1 MEPLIKCEHV
11 DLGYE
16 NQDAVINVNM
26 EVCPGDYLCIVGEN
40 GSGKSTLIKGLL
52 GLLKPSGGKLTV
64 AEELKTTG
72 IGYLPQQTAAQKDF
86 PASVREVVL
95 SGCLSRRGRRPFYSK
110 TEKDIASAN
119 MEKLGIT
126 QLANQCY
133 RELSG
138 GQQQR
143 VLIARALCATRE
155 LLILDEPITGLDPM
169 AIQDF
174 YSMIRKL
181 NREDKVAIIMVS
193 HDLRNAVEEANK
205 ILHLQKQVLFY
216 GLAHDYMNSKA
227 AGHFFHEKEQ
237 GECLPT
243 AACHMAK
250 NVDGLENNEQKCSC
264 GHTHAHSSQKIE
276 GGNTHERA

>member
-86 PASVREVVL
+86 PASVKEVVL

-110 TEKDIASAN
+110 TEKDIAAAN

-126 QLANQCY
+126 QLADQCY

-181 NREDKVAIIMVS
+181 NREDNVAIIMVS

-216 GLAHDYMNSKA
+216 GPAHDYMNSKA

-243 AACHMAK
+243 AACHMAS
-250 NVDGLENNEQKCSC
+250 NGDGLENNEQKCSC
-264 GHTHAHSSQKIE
+264 GHTHAHNHQKIE
-276 GGNTHERA
+276 GGNIHERA

>member
-193 HDLRNAVEEANK
+193 HDLINAVEEANK

-216 GLAHDYMNSKA
+216 GPAHDYMNSKA